1 MTHTVATAT
10 EMKNNFGRYLDMV
23 MKGEEVIVTKNGKEV
38 ARFVPRDASVSY
50 LTDTLTG
57 VLSGAS
63 TKDEDPR
70 MDSLKKKY
78 EIAD

>member
-1 MTHTVATAT
+1 MAHTVATAT
-10 EMKNNFGRYLDMV
+10 EMKNNFGRYLDLV
-23 MKGEEVIVTKNGKEV
+23 MKVEEVIVTKNGKEV

-57 VLSGAS
+57 VLSG
-63 TKDEDPR
+63 TNTNDDPR

>member
-1 MTHTVATAT
+1 MAHTVATAT
-10 EMKNNFGRYLDMV
+10 EMKNNFGRYLDLV

-57 VLSGAS
+57 VLSG
-63 TKDEDPR
+63 TNTNDDPR

>member
-1 MTHTVATAT
+1 MAHTVATAT
-10 EMKNNFGRYLDMV
+10 EMKNNFGRYLDLV

-57 VLSGAS
+57 VLSGAN

>member
-1 MTHTVATAT
+1 MAHTVATAT
-10 EMKNNFGRYLDMV
+10 EMKNNFGRYLDLV

-57 VLSGAS
+57 VLSG
-63 TKDEDPR
+63 TNTNDDPR
-70 MDSLKKKY
+70 MESLKKKY

>member
-10 EMKNNFGRYLDMV
+10 EMKNNFGRYLDLV

-50 LTDTLTG
+50 LTDTLIG
-57 VLSGAS
+57 VLSGTD
-63 TKDEDPR
+63 TKEDPR

>member
-1 MTHTVATAT
+1 MAQTVATAT
-10 EMKNNFGRYLDMV
+10 EMKNNFGRYLDLV

-50 LTDTLTG
+50 LTDTLIG
-57 VLSGAS
+57 VLSGTD
-63 TKDEDPR
+63 TKEDQR